1 MSFNTVIF
9 DWAGTTVDYGCM
21 APVNAF
27 KKAFIEHKIE
37 LTNPEI
43 REPMGQLKIDHTR
56 TLINSQKV
64 QEQWLA
70 HYQKLPTEKD
80 VAIIYAAF
88 EKYLF
93 SDLAANSQLKP
104 ETLQVMEALKQEGFN
119 IGSTTGYT
127 RQMMEIVA
135 AEAQKQ
141 GYSPD
146 FIVTPDE
153 VENLGRPY
161 PYMIYQNMQHFK
173 NLSLKEV
180 VKVGDTRSDIEEGK
194 NAGVFT
200 VAVIEGSS
208 EMGLSQAE
216 YEALD
221 VRQKQRLIVN
231 LEDQFHHWGADLCVK
246 NLDELV
252 EYLAKENQ
260 KIKLFG

>member
-27 KKAFIEHKIE
+27 KKAFMEYKIE
-37 LTNPEI
+37 LTNQEI
-43 REPMGQLKIDHTR
+43 REPMGQLKKDHTR
-56 TLINSQKV
+56 TLMYSQKV
-64 QEQWLA
+64 QEQWWT
-70 HYQKLPTEKD
+70 HYQKKPTEED
-80 VAIIYAAF
+80 VETLYATF

-93 SDLAANSQLKP
+93 SDLAGNSKLKP
-104 ETLQVMEALKQEGFN
+104 ETLRVMKTLKQEGFN

-135 AEAQKQ
+135 KEAEKQ

-153 VENLGRPY
+153 INNLGRPY
-161 PYMIYQNMQHFK
+161 PYMIYRNMQHFK

-216 YEALD
+216 YKALD
-221 VRQKQRLIVN
+221 VRQKQRLLVN
-231 LEDQFHHWGADLCVK
+231 LEDQFHRWGADLCVK
-246 NLDELV
+246 TLDDLV
-252 EYLAKENQ
+252 EYLVKENQ
-260 KIKLFG
+260 KMKLFG